1 MKSSKSKTQHDIHK
15 IYSHFIKTLSNK
27 SHTQDEVYG
36 KKGEL
41 SDHLFKNVT
50 FFGKD
55 FSFVVNSVKSN
66 KLETQYVIHKIYSHF
81 IETPPSKSE
90 THHEV
95 HIV

>member
-1 MKSSKSKTQHDIHK
+1 MTFIKFT
-15 IYSHFIKTLSNK
+15 HFIKTLSSK

-36 KKGEL
+36 KKENWVIIYL
-41 SDHLFKNVT
+41 RMLR